1 MKTTIEL
8 NGFEISI
15 EELEGKITVSA
26 SKEGE
31 VVEEFELSSE
41 EGDNEEGM
49 EDEGGEELVPFGEEG
64 EEDDLGGQEE
74 MEGDDDNEFSDDDES
89 DDDDD
94 DESKLESFTSFIKKR
109 KK

>member
-8 NGFEISI
+8 NGFDITI

-31 VVEEFELSSE
+31 MVEEFELNSE
-41 EGDNEEGM
+41 EGGDNEEGM
-49 EDEGGEELVPFGEEG
+49 EGEELVPFGEEG
-64 EEDDLGGQEE
+64 EEDDLGGEDQEE
-74 MEGDDDNEFSDDDES
+74 MEGDDEFSDDDES
-89 DDDDD
+89 GDDDDD